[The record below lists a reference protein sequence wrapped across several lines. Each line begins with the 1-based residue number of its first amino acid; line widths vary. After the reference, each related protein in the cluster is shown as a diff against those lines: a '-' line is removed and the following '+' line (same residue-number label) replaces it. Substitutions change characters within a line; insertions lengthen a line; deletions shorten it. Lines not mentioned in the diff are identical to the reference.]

1 MDGNLPREGR
11 ENEAAEHESAG
22 GGRNVRG
29 GAHHGA
35 ACGEDRLPARGADRV
50 QGRAGVPKPQQ
61 REREEVAGGASG
73 TEGAARLGRHEAE
86 REDCVQA
93 PLRVLGGKGGRAA
106 VER

>member
-1 MDGNLPREGR
+1 MDGNLLREGR

-29 GAHHGA
+29 DAHHGA

-73 TEGAARLGRHEAE
+73 TEGRLVSEDTKRNARTAFKHLCAYLGARA
-86 REDCVQA
+86 DG
-93 PLRVLGGKGGRAA
+93 PL
-106 VER
+106 